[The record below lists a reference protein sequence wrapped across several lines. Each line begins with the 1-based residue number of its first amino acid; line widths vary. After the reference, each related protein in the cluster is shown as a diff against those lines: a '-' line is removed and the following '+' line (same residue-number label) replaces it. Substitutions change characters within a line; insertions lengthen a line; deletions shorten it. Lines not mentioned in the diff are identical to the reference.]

1 MDKFGICVSS
11 PDVISLTFEKRNKEQ
26 IHVAFSL
33 FFFVDVWFNWGGF
46 EAGWYCVNRCYLTL

>member
-11 PDVISLTFEKRNKEQ
+11 PDVILLIFEKQSKEQ

-33 FFFVDVWFNWGGF
+33 FFCRRLV
-46 EAGWYCVNRCYLTL
+46 

>member
-11 PDVISLTFEKRNKEQ
+11 PDVILLTFEKQNKEQ

-33 FFFVDVWFNWGGF
+33 FFF
-46 EAGWYCVNRCYLTL
+46 L